1 MEKKLERNPHNKIIA
16 GVASGLADY
25 FSVDISLIRVLFIIL
40 FVFGFSGI
48 LIYIVLW
55 ILVPERSSYQNFADP
70 DYRTYND
77 SFNEPRPAPKSNS
90 GRFIAGL
97 LLIAIGCWFMLVEF
111 NIIPD
116 WFSIFKLWPI
126 ILIVLG
132 VMILFKSDKRKK
144 STGFENSK
152 PPVSDWDARSEPKST
167 SNPDDQPLS

>member
-1 MEKKLERNPHNKIIA
+1 
-16 GVASGLADY
+16 
-25 FSVDISLIRVLFIIL
+25 
-40 FVFGFSGI
+40 
-48 LIYIVLW
+48 
-55 ILVPERSSYQNFADP
+55 LVPERTSYPNFADP
-70 DYRTYND
+70 DYRTNND
-77 SFNEPRPAPKSNS
+77 SFNDPKPAAKSDS

-144 STGFENSK
+144 AVNFDNTK
-152 PPVSDWDARSEPKST
+152 PPVSDWDARSESKST